1 MRLTYLPLFS
11 SLIRASSV
19 PCLLYCSTQTRP
31 DVAYS
36 VAMLCRA
43 MSRPTPELYADAQRV
58 LRYLYRTRD
67 IGLRYQRDG
76 LPLRGMTDSDWATR
90 HSTTG
95 FVFKYMSAAISWSS
109 RKQASVA
116 LSSCEAEIMP

>member
-1 MRLTYLPLFS
+1 
-11 SLIRASSV
+11 
-19 PCLLYCSTQTRP
+19 
-31 DVAYS
+31 
-36 VAMLCRA
+36 